1 MRLRLSLTNKVLLF
15 VSVPLFIQLALIGA
29 LVNLHQQSEAA
40 LRVATHAQDLNDK
53 IHEITSDI
61 FAIVSRYRN
70 VELFEKAPV
79 DDAVA
84 EKMIAVLWQHY
95 RELEVMAK
103 DQPEIVSAVIASER
117 ATNESIQLFRQI
129 KESYEKAD
137 TPAVMKQMMLVRKY
151 RHKGQSE
158 VVRQL
163 LAIAD
168 QQKKVLERAPEEQI
182 KFRQKAQVILIFLG
196 LFDLA
201 LGIALALFLTR
212 GITSRLGR
220 LSENTVRLA
229 AGKPLLARLEGSD
242 EIAALDQV
250 FHQMAG
256 DITEAYRKE
265 RAVIHNARDFICT
278 LDGNNRIVTAN
289 PASRTLLGKAPEEL
303 VGKYVSEIMAEES
316 IKNAQDY
323 LASLRI
329 ELHSSPYE
337 IELIHSNGKRVETE
351 WSAHWSDVE
360 GSTFCVIHDVTDRKR
375 TERMKNEV
383 TAMITHDLRSPLNTV
398 NNVFDF
404 FERLLPSSEEERLHK
419 YMLMG
424 RRNTER
430 MLWLIN
436 DLLDIEKMKSG
447 NMNLDLRPL
456 DLNSCFIKLEETL
469 GALAEEGETKLD
481 VEKTGA
487 IVSADGKLIDRVL
500 TNLMGNALRYT
511 GKGKRISISCLE
523 KEDFAE
529 IRIKD
534 EGPGIAA
541 SDLDIVFE
549 RFRQLKDSKVKGGS
563 GLGLTICK
571 AIVELH
577 GGKIWAES
585 VLGQGTTFAFTLPL
599 EKKLL

>member
-1 MRLRLSLTNKVLLF
+1 
-15 VSVPLFIQLALIGA
+15 
-29 LVNLHQQSEAA
+29 
-40 LRVATHAQDLNDK
+40 
-53 IHEITSDI
+53 
-61 FAIVSRYRN
+61 
-70 VELFEKAPV
+70 
-79 DDAVA
+79 
-84 EKMIAVLWQHY
+84 
-95 RELEVMAK
+95 
-103 DQPEIVSAVIASER
+103 
-117 ATNESIQLFRQI
+117 
-129 KESYEKAD
+129 
-137 TPAVMKQMMLVRKY
+137 
-151 RHKGQSE
+151 
-158 VVRQL
+158 
-163 LAIAD
+163 
-168 QQKKVLERAPEEQI
+168 
-182 KFRQKAQVILIFLG
+182 
-196 LFDLA
+196 
-201 LGIALALFLTR
+201 
-212 GITSRLGR
+212 
-220 LSENTVRLA
+220 
-229 AGKPLLARLEGSD
+229 
-242 EIAALDQV
+242 
-250 FHQMAG
+250 
-256 DITEAYRKE
+256 
-265 RAVIHNARDFICT
+265 
-278 LDGNNRIVTAN
+278 
-289 PASRTLLGKAPEEL
+289 
-303 VGKYVSEIMAEES
+303 
-316 IKNAQDY
+316 
-323 LASLRI
+323 
-329 ELHSSPYE
+329 
-337 IELIHSNGKRVETE
+337 
-351 WSAHWSDVE
+351 
-360 GSTFCVIHDVTDRKR
+360 
-375 TERMKNEV
+375 
-383 TAMITHDLRSPLNTV
+383 
-398 NNVFDF
+398 
-404 FERLLPSSEEERLHK
+404 
-419 YMLMG
+419 MLMG